1 MSPAVLLTWALDL
14 DGVVWLAGQ
23 AIPGSA
29 EAVSELRSAGQ
40 RVVFLTNN
48 SGPVVAAHLE
58 ALAHIGIECDRAD
71 LTTSAQAAAALLPA
85 GTRAAVVGAAGIRE
99 ALAAQ
104 AVKEVGPDESPDA
117 VVVGRTVQLDYWAL
131 SAAASAIRGGA
142 RFVATNTDATFPVGS
157 AVGPA
162 ENGQAKNG
170 PAKNGPANKEPG
182 DKEQANKEQEDKDYT
197 GDGLLPGAGA
207 IVAFLAAAAGRQP
220 EVAGKPQ
227 EPMAALVRARYG
239 DLDVVVGDRP
249 DTDGLL
255 AVRLGAKF
263 GLVLSGVTR
272 ASDLPVKPAPD
283 LVGADLQAV
292 VKAALDGTAA
302 K

>member
-1 MSPAVLLTWALDL
+1 VVSPAALLTWALDL

-29 EAVSELRSAGQ
+29 EAVSELRAAGQ

-71 LTTSAQAAAALLPA
+71 LTTAAQAAASLLPA
-85 GTRAAVVGAAGIRE
+85 GSRAAVIGAAGIRE

-104 AVKEVGPDESPDA
+104 EVKEVGADESPDV

-157 AVGPA
+157 AG
-162 ENGQAKNG
+162 G
-170 PAKNGPANKEPG
+170 
-182 DKEQANKEQEDKDYT
+182 QANKEQGDKQQGDKDRT

-227 EPMAALVRARYG
+227 EPMAALVKARYG
-239 DLDVVVGDRP
+239 DLDVMVGDRP

-263 GLVLSGVTR
+263 ALVLSGVTR

-283 LVGADLQAV
+283 LQGADLYALVEQ
-292 VKAALDGTAA
+292 ALDGTA